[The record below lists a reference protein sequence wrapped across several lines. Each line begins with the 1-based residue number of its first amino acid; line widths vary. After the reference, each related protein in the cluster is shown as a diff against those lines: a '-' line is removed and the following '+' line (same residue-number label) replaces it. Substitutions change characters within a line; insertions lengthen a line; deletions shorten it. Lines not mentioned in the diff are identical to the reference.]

1 MKKQILAFSVLG
13 ASMAMLAATASD
25 DPVLMNIAGKNVRL
39 SEFEY
44 LYNKNNSQQAQPQ
57 SLDEYLTMFIDYK
70 LKVADAEAAGIDTTQ
85 SFITEFTQF
94 RNELADPYMVNKEV
108 LDSLVR
114 DVYSHMAEDIYV
126 SHIMMRDDKAVFLDS
141 LRTAIIDGKTT
152 FEDAARTYSIDA
164 PSAQRGGLM
173 GWVVSGRYPWE
184 FEVAAFETPVGE
196 ISPVVN
202 SGFGRHIIR
211 VEKRVPARG
220 EVLVEHILRL
230 TNNLPDSLQAV
241 EHARI
246 DSIYSAVVGGADFN
260 QLASTFSQ
268 DPGSARRGGKLDWF
282 GPGMMVQEFDSVAFA
297 LPVGAYS
304 EPFRTSFG
312 WHIIHKLDA
321 RGKESLEDARP
332 AIEASLGSN
341 ERGQLPRRRFMF
353 DMMKK
358 YNGHVIMKNLEKV
371 KKQADKMGGV
381 LDSTMIATFAKSDMP
396 IFEIDGVKYPL
407 KDVIPAMSVS
417 AVRGGQGISDLVRV
431 AAINVMG
438 EKALDLARRD
448 LALVNPD
455 YRNLVNEYRDGILLF
470 EISNRNVWQRA
481 AENKDELE
489 KYFNENRSKYT
500 WESPKFKS
508 YIIFASNDSILG
520 EAVNYAS
527 TLPQDIAPAEVVS
540 SMRARFGR
548 DVKIERVI
556 AAKGENAITDF
567 LAFGG
572 DKPSSESARWPAYAA
587 FRGRVIPAPE
597 EAADVRGLVV
607 ADFQLELERR
617 WIESLRAKYPVKVN
631 QDVLRQVK

>member
-13 ASMAMLAATASD
+13 ASLAMLAATASD

-57 SLDEYLTMFIDYK
+57 TLDEYLTMFIDYK

-108 LDSLVR
+108 LDSLVL
-114 DVYSHMAEDIYV
+114 DVYNHMSDDVYV

-184 FEVAAFETPVGE
+184 FEVAAFETGVGE

-202 SGFGRHIIR
+202 SGFGQHIIR
-211 VEKRVPARG
+211 VEKRVPAHG

-241 EHARI
+241 EHERI
-246 DSIYSAVVGGADFN
+246 DSIYSAIVGGADFN
-260 QLASTFSQ
+260 QLASAFSQ

-321 RGKESLEDARP
+321 RGKESLEDAR
-332 AIEASLGSN
+332 AGIEASLNSN

-358 YNGHVIMKNLEKV
+358 YNGHVIVKNLEKV

-381 LDSTMIATFAKSDMP
+381 LDSTMIASFAKSDMP

-417 AVRGGQGISDLVRV
+417 AVRGGQNIADMVRV
-431 AAINVMG
+431 AAVKVMG

-489 KYFNENRSKYT
+489 KYFNENRSKYA

-540 SMRARFGR
+540 SLRARFGR

-572 DKPSSESARWPAYAA
+572 DKPSSDSARWPAYAA

-607 ADFQLELERR
+607 ADFQSELEHR